1 MQIDFKGRVAI
12 VTGAAN
18 GLGKAYAQALAQAG
32 ARVVVNDL
40 GGDSRGSGSDGS
52 AARAIADD
60 IIAQGGDALASNCSV
75 TDEPGVRDMVERARE
90 RWGRVDILIN
100 NAGILQ
106 GRHFSRVDMSQFRKV
121 VDVNLMGSAI
131 CSHAVWNLMR
141 EQGYGRILMTT
152 SEGALY
158 PVPGAASYAA
168 AKLGVVGL
176 MNALSVEGKAYGI
189 RVNSIAPAAA
199 TRMTEEM
206 LSAEDFARMGPET
219 VVAAALFLVSEDAPA
234 CATLAAGAGRYERAF
249 VTHSRGV
256 EMASGELT
264 PAGVASR
271 FAEISDRTGD
281 EAPQGFHAVARV
293 GLAGRP
299 PD

>member
-18 GLGKAYAQALAQAG
+18 GLGRAYALALAKAG

-40 GGDSRGSGSDGS
+40 GGDSRGAGSDGS
-52 AARAIADD
+52 AAQVVADE
-60 IIAQGGDALASNCSV
+60 IVANGGEAFADGCSV
-75 TDEPGVRDMVERARE
+75 ADEAGVAAMVDRARD

-106 GRHFSRVDMSQFRKV
+106 GRNFSRVDMAEFRKV

-131 CSHAVWNLMR
+131 CTHAVWNLMR

-176 MNALSVEGKAYGI
+176 MNALSVEGQAYGI
-189 RVNSIAPAAA
+189 HVNSIAPAAA
-199 TRMTEEM
+199 TRMTRDM
-206 LSAEDFARMGPET
+206 LSAADFARMGPET
-219 VVAAALFLVSEDAPA
+219 VVAAALYLVSEDAPT

-256 EMASGELT
+256 EMESGQWT
-264 PAGVASR
+264 AADVAAR
-271 FAEISDRTGD
+271 FAEISDRSGD
-281 EAPQGFHAVARV
+281 QAPQGFHAVARV
-293 GLAGRP
+293 GLVGRTS
-299 PD
+299 